1 MFRSTHPATIAKKK
15 KAAKRKQ
22 RKLAVKNFKT
32 RVRKISKILTTR

>member
-1 MFRSTHPATIAKKK
+1 MFRSTHPATIAKK

-32 RVRKISKILTTR
+32 RVRKIRKILTTK

>member
-15 KAAKRKQ
+15 KAAKRK
-22 RKLAVKNFKT
+22 LAVKNFKN